1 MQDMTAES
9 LSVARSERMNRKDV
23 GTLFNMLE
31 NVATE
36 NNLSDTPGNIFNI
49 DESVIRINKKPAS
62 VITGKGS
69 KSVRVLTS
77 GGKCD
82 SITLIA
88 CCNAAS
94 QFLPPVLICQGV
106 DKKQDF
112 GDGLYFLL
120 LL

>member
-1 MQDMTAES
+1 
-9 LSVARSERMNRKDV
+9 MNRNTV

-49 DESVIRINKKPAS
+49 DESVLRINKKPVA

-82 SITLIA
+82 SVTVIA
-88 CCNAAS
+88 CCNAAR
-94 QFLPPVLICQGV
+94 QFLPTVLICKDV
-106 DKKQDF
+106 NKKQDF
-112 GDGLYFLL
+112 GDGLYFLPL
-120 LL
+120 L